1 MLTFV
6 ELQNLETLHCIVWG
20 ACKAGKLSAAILWID
35 WQYII
40 DPSLSLGAVCQPW
53 YCHIC
58 QLRKARKS
66 IKQIQ
71 RILQTRAC
79 FNGFACV
86 WVCWSWCLLPGFDM
100 LRIFQSVRGYEYQ
113 NKWQTINK
121 GRYAGGGYSGGK
133 VGTRQG
139 EKCKKMQLRN
149 TGGGAGKCNKGAKM
163 QAAAGRK

>member
-1 MLTFV
+1 MHENFSLRSGVHV
-6 ELQNLETLHCIVWG
+6 ERRIYWRVTKFQFRA
-20 ACKAGKLSAAILWID
+20 ACQA
-35 WQYII
+35 
-40 DPSLSLGAVCQPW
+40 W

-58 QLRKARKS
+58 QPGIWQKL
-66 IKQIQ
+66 KQTKYCHICQ
-71 RILQTRAC
+71 PGIWQKHKQTEYCRHR
-79 FNGFACV
+79 FRVENRFVRV
-86 WVCWSWCLLPGFDM
+86 WVCRRSSVYFDM
-100 LRIFQSVRGYEYQ
+100 LRIFQSVWRRFYEYQ

-149 TGGGAGKCNKGAKM
+149 TGGRAEKCNKGAKM

>member
-1 MLTFV
+1 MHENFSLRSGVHV
-6 ELQNLETLHCIVWG
+6 EQRIYWRVTKFQFRA
-20 ACKAGKLSAAILWID
+20 ACQA
-35 WQYII
+35 
-40 DPSLSLGAVCQPW
+40 W

-58 QLRKARKS
+58 QPGIWQKH
-66 IKQIQ
+66 KQTKYCRHRFRVENRFI
-71 RILQTRAC
+71 R
-79 FNGFACV
+79 V
-86 WVCWSWCLLPGFDM
+86 WVCRWSSVYFDM
-100 LRIFQSVRGYEYQ
+100 LRIFQSVWRRFYEYQ

-149 TGGGAGKCNKGAKM
+149 TGGGAEKCNKGAKM